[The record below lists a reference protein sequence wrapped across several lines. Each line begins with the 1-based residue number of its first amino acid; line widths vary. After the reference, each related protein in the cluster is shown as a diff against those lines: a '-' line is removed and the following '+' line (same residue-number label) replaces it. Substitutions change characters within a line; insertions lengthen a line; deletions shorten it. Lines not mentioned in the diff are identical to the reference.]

1 MKCAIQPGQP
11 IIPKQIFI
19 LNLQWLIPV
28 TALDENNLR
37 DEDPGTT
44 QIHTAQLQRR
54 DRYPKDEAD
63 YTKIER
69 LIICK
74 TL

>member
-1 MKCAIQPGQP
+1 MKCSIQPGQL
-11 IIPKQIFI
+11 IISKKNFI
-19 LNLQWLIPV
+19 LYLQWLIPV

-37 DEDPGTT
+37 DEDPGKT

-54 DRYPKDEAD
+54 DRYPQDEAD
-63 YTKIER
+63 YTKIEL